1 MHQIHKYGHP
11 LDDNPRTTKDF
22 NDYVVEGD
30 IAKFNVYNQRSE
42 KVAEFMVDKS
52 DIDLIKYKN
61 GD

>member
-11 LDDNPRTTKDF
+11 LDDNPRTVKDF

-42 KVAEFMVDKS
+42 K
-52 DIDLIKYKN
+52 
-61 GD
+61 

>member
-52 DIDLIKYKN
+52 DID
-61 GD
+61 